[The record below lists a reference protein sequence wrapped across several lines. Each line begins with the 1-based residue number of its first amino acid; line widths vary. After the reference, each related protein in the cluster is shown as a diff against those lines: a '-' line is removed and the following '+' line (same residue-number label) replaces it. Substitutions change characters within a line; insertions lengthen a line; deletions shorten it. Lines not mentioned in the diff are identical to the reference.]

1 MAGINDIAK
10 ATKLPAFQV
19 KAVFDTIVE
28 LTKAGERISI
38 QEFGSF
44 EQVLRK
50 AKTGR
55 NPKTGEEV
63 EIDAKNVLKFK
74 QSKSLVM
81 EPVKKSKKK

>member
-1 MAGINDIAK
+1 MAGIADIAK
-10 ATKLPAFQV
+10 ATKLPPFQV
-19 KAVFDTIVE
+19 KAVFDSVVE
-28 LTKAGERISI
+28 LTKAGERVSI

-74 QSKSLVM
+74 QSKSLEM
-81 EPVKKSKKK
+81 TPVKKSKKK